1 MEKVR
6 IFSSGTKWC
15 IFFIITIFL
24 VPSISSK
31 QYRTD
36 YVYNRKTDAF
46 YKFHM
51 ETEHLFRAHEIC
63 DIEGASLMVPRTD
76 EDISQAH
83 ALFKQY
89 PDIGDRAWIGN
100 DGNKHESA
108 EEIPLINLDEIHAT
122 TAGYRWIGS
131 RWVESDVIKRDG
143 AVQRA
148 VSHQFLPFICKVDAS
163 DAVEDKQCKVFGKGY
178 KYFENVGS
186 CYMIPQTASP
196 WNEAYAE
203 CRAQG
208 AHLIVLNSELEHQVM
223 YNYTNEEPPV
233 TNSVANWF
241 FFAGIRAEKKTDGS
255 PVVFQTIFNQTL
267 EEAGYSQWS
276 ENEPN
281 NSHGREYCVSLFKND
296 AKYNDINCADK
307 LGFICEKEVQNK
319 K

>member
-1 MEKVR
+1 MEIVR
-6 IFSSGTKWC
+6 IFSSDTKWRML
-15 IFFIITIFL
+15 FIITIYL
-24 VPSISSK
+24 LPLTSSK

-51 ETEHLFRAHEIC
+51 EAVELPRAREVC
-63 DIEGASLMVPRTD
+63 AIEGASLMVPSSED
-76 EDISQAH
+76 DISQAH
-83 ALFKQY
+83 GLFKQY

-100 DGNKHESA
+100 DGKKHESA

-122 TAGYRWIGS
+122 IGGYRWMAS
-131 RWVESDVIKRDG
+131 YWAESDVIKRDG
-143 AVQRA
+143 EVQRS
-148 VSHQFLPFICKVDAS
+148 VSREWLPFICKVDAS
-163 DAVEDKQCKVFGKGY
+163 DVVEDKQCKVFGKGY

-186 CYMIPQTASP
+186 CYRIPQAAFP

-208 AHLIVLNSELEHQVM
+208 AHLIVLNSELEHQVIH
-223 YNYTNEEPPV
+223 NYTNEEPPV
-233 TNSVANWF
+233 TSSVADWF
-241 FFAGIRAEKKTDGS
+241 FFVGIRAEKKTDGS

-276 ENEPN
+276 EGEPN

-296 AKYNDINCADK
+296 GKYNDINCADK

-319 K
+319 N